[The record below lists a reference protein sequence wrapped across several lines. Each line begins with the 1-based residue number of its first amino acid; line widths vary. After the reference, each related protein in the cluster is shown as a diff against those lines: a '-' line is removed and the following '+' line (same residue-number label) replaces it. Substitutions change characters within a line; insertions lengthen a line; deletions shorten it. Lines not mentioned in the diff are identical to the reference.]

1 MTHAGT
7 RPLTYEVFVAPP
19 ELTMH
24 RDLRPGGQF
33 LAWSPISATL
43 IMGERDA
50 VLVDPL
56 LTRTQAHA
64 LANWVDA
71 GGKNLTAV
79 YVTHGHGDHF
89 FGLGIILDRFPEAR
103 GLATP
108 AVVEYMRSQVQPDAV
123 GSFWERL
130 FPGQL
135 PDRLDIAEPLDQ
147 PALDLEG
154 HPLVA
159 VDLGHTDTH
168 HTTCLHVPD
177 IGLVVAGDAVYNDVH
192 LYLAESNPERRQEW
206 LAALDVIE
214 ALNPVAVVAGH
225 KRASRDD
232 HPRILEETR
241 QYIRDFEKIAADTR
255 AAQPLRP
262 DAVPASR
269 PREPRRPVGIRASRQ
284 AVTEGG
290 SSRQRRT

>member
-7 RPLTYEVFVAPP
+7 TSLTYEVFVAPP
-19 ELTMH
+19 ELTVL
-24 RDLRPGGQF
+24 RDQRPGAQF

-64 LANWVDA
+64 VANWVA
-71 GGKNLTAV
+71 ASGKTLTAV

-103 GLATP
+103 GVAMP

-135 PDRLDIAEPLDQ
+135 PERLDIAEPLDE

-154 HPLVA
+154 HSLVA
-159 VDLGHTDTH
+159 VDLGHTDTD

-214 ALNPVAVVAGH
+214 TLNPVAVVAGH

-241 QYIRDFEKIAADTR
+241 QYIRDFDKAAADTR
-255 AAQPLRP
+255 AARDLYDQMLSLHP
-262 DAVPASR
+262 DRENPGALWASARAVKP
-269 PREPRRPVGIRASRQ
+269 
-284 AVTEGG
+284 
-290 SSRQRRT
+290 

>member
-1 MTHAGT
+1 M
-7 RPLTYEVFVAPP
+7 
-19 ELTMH
+19 
-24 RDLRPGGQF
+24 
-33 LAWSPISATL
+33 
-43 IMGERDA
+43 
-50 VLVDPL
+50 
-56 LTRTQAHA
+56 
-64 LANWVDA
+64 
-71 GGKNLTAV
+71 
-79 YVTHGHGDHF
+79 
-89 FGLGIILDRFPEAR
+89 
-103 GLATP
+103 P

-255 AAQPLRP
+255 AARNLYDQMLSLHP
-262 DAVPASR
+262 DRENPGALWASARAVKP
-269 PREPRRPVGIRASRQ
+269 
-284 AVTEGG
+284 
-290 SSRQRRT
+290 

>member
-1 MTHAGT
+1 MTRADT
-7 RPLTYEVFVAPP
+7 RSLTYEVFVAPP
-19 ELTMH
+19 ELTVL
-24 RDLRPGGQF
+24 RDLRPGAQF

-64 LANWVDA
+64 LANWVTA
-71 GGKNLTAV
+71 SGKNLTAV

-89 FGLGIILDRFPEAR
+89 FGLGMILDRFPEAR

-108 AVVEYMRSQVQPDAV
+108 AVVEYMRGQIQPDAV

-135 PDRLDIAEPLDQ
+135 PGRLDIAEPLEE
-147 PALDLEG
+147 PAFYLEG
-154 HPLVA
+154 HALVA
-159 VDLGHTDTH
+159 VDLGHTDTQ

-192 LYLAESNPERRQEW
+192 LYLVESNPERRQEW
-206 LAALDVIE
+206 LAALHTIE
-214 ALNPVAVVAGH
+214 ALDPVAVVAGH

-232 HPRILEETR
+232 HPRIVAETR
-241 QYIRDFEKIAADTR
+241 QYIRDFDKVAADTR
-255 AAQPLRP
+255 TARNLYDQMLSLHP
-262 DAVPASR
+262 DRENPGALWASARAVKP
-269 PREPRRPVGIRASRQ
+269 
-284 AVTEGG
+284 
-290 SSRQRRT
+290 

>member
-1 MTHAGT
+1 MTRADT
-7 RPLTYEVFVAPP
+7 ASLTYEVFVAPP
-19 ELTMH
+19 ELTVL
-24 RDLRPGGQF
+24 RDLRPGAQF

-64 LANWVDA
+64 LATWVTA
-71 GGKNLTAV
+71 SGKNLTAV

-89 FGLGIILDRFPEAR
+89 FGLGMILDRFPEAR

-108 AVVEYMRSQVQPDAV
+108 AVVEYMRSQIQPDAV

-135 PDRLDIAEPLDQ
+135 PGRLVIAEPLEE
-147 PALDLEG
+147 PAFDLEG
-154 HPLVA
+154 HALVA
-159 VDLGHTDTH
+159 VDLGHTDTQ

-177 IGLVVAGDAVYNDVH
+177 IGLVVAGDAAYNDVH

-241 QYIRDFEKIAADTR
+241 QYIRDFDKVAADTR
-255 AAQPLRP
+255 AARNLYDQMLSLHP
-262 DAVPASR
+262 DRENPGALWASAR
-269 PREPRRPVGIRASRQ
+269 
-284 AVTEGG
+284 AVTAVN
-290 SSRQRRT
+290 

>member
-1 MTHAGT
+1 MTRAGT
-7 RPLTYEVFVAPP
+7 TPLSYEVFVAPP
-19 ELTMH
+19 ELTAF
-24 RDLRPGGQF
+24 RDVRPGGQF

-64 LANWVDA
+64 LGNWVA
-71 GGKNLTAV
+71 AKGKNLTAV

-89 FGLGIILDRFPEAR
+89 FGLGMILDRFPQAR

-108 AVVEYMRSQVQPDAV
+108 AVAQYMRSQVHPAAV

-135 PDRLDIAEPLDQ
+135 PDRLVIAEPLEET
-147 PALDLEG
+147 AFDLEG

-159 VDLGHTDTH
+159 VDLGHTDTQD
-168 HTTCLHVPD
+168 TTCLHVPD

-192 LYLAESNPERRQEW
+192 LYLVESDPGRRQEW
-206 LAALDVIE
+206 LAALDTIA

-232 HPRILEETR
+232 HPGIVEETR
-241 QYIRDFEKIAADTR
+241 QYIRDFDKVAADTPTVRNLYDQMLSLHPGRENPGALWASAR
-255 AAQPLRP
+255 AIKP
-262 DAVPASR
+262 
-269 PREPRRPVGIRASRQ
+269 
-284 AVTEGG
+284 
-290 SSRQRRT
+290 

>member
-7 RPLTYEVFVAPP
+7 TPLTYEVFVAPP
-19 ELTMH
+19 ELTVL
-24 RDLRPGGQF
+24 RDQRPGAQF

-43 IMGERDA
+43 ITGERDA

-159 VDLGHTDTH
+159 VASATPTP
-168 HTTCLHVPD
+168 TTL
-177 IGLVVAGDAVYNDVH
+177 
-192 LYLAESNPERRQEW
+192 
-206 LAALDVIE
+206 
-214 ALNPVAVVAGH
+214 
-225 KRASRDD
+225 RACTS
-232 HPRILEETR
+232 PIS
-241 QYIRDFEKIAADTR
+241 AW
-255 AAQPLRP
+255 
-262 DAVPASR
+262 
-269 PREPRRPVGIRASRQ
+269 
-284 AVTEGG
+284 
-290 SSRQRRT
+290 SSRATPSTTMFTSTWPNRTPSAARNGSPHWTSSRR